1 MYEFTVYYTYNI
13 NIYYIRVL
21 KINLKGE
28 KFMSNL
34 TKIMYPNNRKEDQ
47 YEALLSQ
54 IKTHFHEIMDGYPKL
69 WLYKTDVTDLF
80 QVFLD
85 NLPADAVQ
93 HYTCNACRRFV
104 NKYGS
109 LVSITENGDIIPV
122 MWPTPGAGIFSD
134 AVEAVREYLITKA
147 KVICV
152 FYSDKTI
159 LGTPQTGDWSH
170 MSVQINRRLFT
181 NYHVGVYGKNCGQ
194 MMSASVHD
202 YVTLRNAIKDYDISV
217 VTEAMKLI
225 NSGALYRSDKV
236 KDACNAFRELLESLK
251 GETPKVK
258 HNKIWY
264 YIANATDA
272 RYLHIKSSVLGT
284 LLDDIK
290 NGVEVDTI
298 ISKFNDKMDPMH
310 YQRPQAAPST
320 GNIDRAEQIFAE
332 LGFTNKSLERRFA
345 SVDELETVWRP
356 DVCKED
362 NTEEQSSVFGRLRDQ
377 AKNALKIS
385 KTDKLIVDRGS
396 MTWNKFY
403 TEILPHAKKLR
414 IRNTH
419 YLPTPIIAT
428 FLTAVNP
435 DDKCIFR
442 YGNHFS
448 YYMYNKP
455 MGISFGILGD
465 VEVLAISYDPEL
477 WGKKDDMIN
486 GDTNG
491 ITLILKGAKDLQRI
505 GDNKIAGTGIFPEDL
520 IPEFREIRST
530 IAAYSSTDY
539 IQDSGVGYATG
550 VRLQRGINYYQMINL
565 IVETDTMGTLSLNI
579 DRWE

>member
-1 MYEFTVYYTYNI
+1 MYGFTMYYTYNI
-13 NIYYIRVL
+13 NIYYIKVP

-28 KFMSNL
+28 ILMSNL
-34 TKIMYPNNRKEDQ
+34 TKIMYPNDRREDQ

-54 IKTHFHEIMDGYPKL
+54 IKTHFHEMMDRYPKL

-85 NLPADAVQ
+85 NLPADAAQ

-122 MWPTPGAGIFSD
+122 MWPTTGVGIFAD

-202 YVTLRNAIKDYDISV
+202 YITLRNAIKDYDISV

-236 KDACNAFRELLESLK
+236 RDACNAFNGLLEDIK
-251 GETPKVK
+251 GETPKIK
-258 HNKIWY
+258 SNKIWY

-284 LLDDIK
+284 LFDDIK
-290 NGVEVDTI
+290 NGVEMDTI

-320 GNIDRAEQIFAE
+320 GNINRAEQLFAE

-345 SVDELETVWRP
+345 SVDDLETIWKP
-356 DVCKED
+356 CVCEED
-362 NTEEQSSVFGRLRDQ
+362 DTEKQSSVFGRLKNQ
-377 AKNALKIS
+377 AKDALKIS
-385 KTDKLIVDRGS
+385 KTDGIVVDRGS
-396 MTWNKFY
+396 MTWNKFC
-403 TEILPHAKKLR
+403 TEILPYAKKLR
-414 IRNTH
+414 IRNGRSI
-419 YLPTPIIAT
+419 PTPIIAT
-428 FLTAVNP
+428 FLTAVYP

-442 YGNHFS
+442 YGNHVS
-448 YYMYNKP
+448 YYMYNNAP
-455 MGISFGILGD
+455 IISFGIKD
-465 VEVLAISYDPEL
+465 DAEIVAISYDPEL

-486 GDTNG
+486 GDTDG
-491 ITLILKGAKDLQRI
+491 VTLVLKGAKDCQRI
-505 GDNKIAGTGIFPEDL
+505 ENNKVAGTGIFPEDL

-550 VRLQRGINYYQMINL
+550 VRLQRGINYNHMIRL
-565 IVETDTMGTLSLNI
+565 IVETDTMGTLSVNI